1 MSRLYAILLLE
12 ISHRTQWWCLKCMIM
27 YLARDIP
34 AFAMYCIYGESDSSL
49 LIQSTDSGYDS
60 EINIQY
66 TTCIYV
72 YIIISMN
79 TIPCTIQV
87 TTAKPIVG
95 MHLTKQ

>member
-1 MSRLYAILLLE
+1 M
-12 ISHRTQWWCLKCMIM
+12 MM

-34 AFAMYCIYGESDSSL
+34 AFVMYCIYGESDSSL

-66 TTCIYV
+66 TCMYV
-72 YIIISMN
+72 YIFISMN
-79 TIPCTIQV
+79 IIPCTIQV

-95 MHLTKQ
+95 MYLTKQ